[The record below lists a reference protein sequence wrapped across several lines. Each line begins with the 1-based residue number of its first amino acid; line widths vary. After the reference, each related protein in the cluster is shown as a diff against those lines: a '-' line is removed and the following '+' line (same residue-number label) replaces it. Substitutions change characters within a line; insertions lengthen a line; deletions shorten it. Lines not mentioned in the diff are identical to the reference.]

1 MGRDASTKPWPSSKS
16 ENRVPPW
23 LYVRVNSSRYP
34 RFFRKRKC
42 PMLVVCRK
50 LPMPGTGPRQ
60 SAFST
65 IRRSLSFTRSKP
77 EYPFMPRASHSALS
91 AWTEAFSSSP
101 CFQNAAAP
109 MGSPSIITEA
119 MDHTSLLPST
129 CLQHKHAHAKNSKG
143 RRRTARSAAVIFRTN
158 REKKKAAMGSPRLHP
173 HPHGRPAGPGSLPS
187 DKIQAQNDITARLGI
202 KPNRTGK
209 ST

>member
-1 MGRDASTKPWPSSKS
+1 MAQQQIGKQSASLAVRAREFIP
-16 ENRVPPW
+16 VPQ
-23 LYVRVNSSRYP
+23 V
-34 RFFRKRKC
+34 FRKRKC

-119 MDHTSLLPST
+119 MDHASLLPST
-129 CLQHKHAHAKNSKG
+129 CLQHSHAHAKTAKAEDAPQDPQPSSSGQTGKRKKPLWEAPG
-143 RRRTARSAAVIFRTN
+143 SIPTPMAVLPAPEACRRTKSRRRTT
-158 REKKKAAMGSPRLHP
+158 
-173 HPHGRPAGPGSLPS
+173 LPP
-187 DKIQAQNDITARLGI
+187 DWE
-202 KPNRTGK
+202 
-209 ST
+209 